1 MAGADSRGD
10 RTGSRADGTDSSAD
24 ARDRRYV
31 GARLTVLLTSAVA
44 VLSVLTGIVKISQV
58 GGFGP
63 LAPYVPV
70 AARETVGFT
79 GALTGFLMLGSA
91 LGLRRRL
98 RAAWYST
105 VVLLPLTAIQG
116 LVQTSVYSFPLVGLS
131 VLSLPT
137 ILLSRRYFDR
147 RVALSTAQRAAA
159 TALASVMAYG
169 TVGTYALRDQFRDVG
184 TLTDAFYY
192 TLVTASTVGCGDITP
207 RPESELATL
216 FAMSVLVA
224 GTASFAATLG
234 TLLGPLI
241 EARLARALGRMTQS
255 QLDLLEDHVLVLGYG
270 ELTDPILD
278 EFIEASVPVV
288 VLTDDGDR
296 AAELAQRDV
305 DVLTED
311 PSDED
316 ALERAGLADARAV
329 VVATNDDAEDALSV
343 LTARQLRPDVRIV
356 AAATDRENVHKLR
369 RAGADT
375 VISPTV
381 LGGHMLVQS
390 ALDREDVEAVAHR
403 ILGEEE

>member
-1 MAGADSRGD
+1 MAGTDAGGD
-10 RTGSRADGTDSSAD
+10 D
-24 ARDRRYV
+24 RDRRYV
-31 GARLTVLLTSAVA
+31 GARVTVLLTSAVA
-44 VLSVLTGIVKISQV
+44 ILSVLTGIVKISQV
-58 GGFGP
+58 TVLGP
-63 LAPYVPV
+63 LAPYIPV
-70 AARETVGFT
+70 EARDAVGFT

-116 LVQTSVYSFPLVGLS
+116 LVQTSVYSLPLVGLS
-131 VLSLPT
+131 LLSLPSV
-137 ILLSRRYFDR
+137 LFSRRYFDR
-147 RVALSTAQRAAA
+147 QVSLSTAQRAAA
-159 TALASVMAYG
+159 TALASVLAYG

-184 TLTDAFYY
+184 TLTDAFYF
-192 TLVTASTVGCGDITP
+192 TLVTASTVGYGDITP
-207 RPESELATL
+207 APDSELATL

-241 EARLARALGRMTQS
+241 EARLARALGRMTQT

-278 EFIEASVPVV
+278 EFIESSVTVV
-288 VLTDDGDR
+288 VLTEDGDR
-296 AAELAQRDV
+296 AAELGQRDV
-305 DVLTED
+305 NVLTDD
-311 PSDED
+311 PGDEN

-329 VVATNDDAEDALSV
+329 VVATEDDAEDALSV

-381 LGGHMLVQS
+381 IGGHMLVQS
-390 ALDREDVEAVAHR
+390 ALEREDMEAVANQ
-403 ILGEEE
+403 ILGREK

>member
-1 MAGADSRGD
+1 MAGTDA
-10 RTGSRADGTDSSAD
+10 GSDD
-24 ARDRRYV
+24 RDRRYV
-31 GARLTVLLTSAVA
+31 GAKVTVLLTSAVA
-44 VLSVLTGIVKISQV
+44 ILSVLTGIVKISQV
-58 GGFGP
+58 TVLGP
-63 LAPYVPV
+63 LAPYIPV
-70 AARETVGFT
+70 EARDAVGFT

-105 VVLLPLTAIQG
+105 VVLLPLTAVQG
-116 LVQTSVYSFPLVGLS
+116 LVQTSVYSLPLVALS
-131 VLSLPT
+131 LLSLPSV
-137 ILLSRRYFDR
+137 LLSRRYFDR
-147 RVALSTAQRAAA
+147 EVSLSTAQRAAA
-159 TALASVMAYG
+159 AALASVLAYG

-184 TLTDAFYY
+184 TLTDAFYF
-192 TLVTASTVGCGDITP
+192 TLVTASTVGYGDITP
-207 RPESELATL
+207 IPDSELATL

-241 EARLARALGRMTQS
+241 EARLARALGRMTQT

-278 EFIEASVPVV
+278 EFIESAIPVV
-288 VLTDDGDR
+288 VLTEDGDR
-296 AAELAQRDV
+296 AAELGQRDV
-305 DVLTED
+305 NVLTDD

-329 VVATNDDAEDALSV
+329 VVATEDDAEDALSV

-381 LGGHMLVQS
+381 IGGHMLVQS
-390 ALDREDVEAVAHR
+390 ALEREDMEAVANR
-403 ILGEEE
+403 ILGEGA

>member
-1 MAGADSRGD
+1 MAGTDSRDDG
-10 RTGSRADGTDSSAD
+10 TGFRAHGTDSRADG
-24 ARDRRYV
+24 RDRRYV

-63 LAPYVPV
+63 LAAYVPV

-116 LVQTSVYSFPLVGLS
+116 VVQTTVYSLPLVALS
-131 VLSLPT
+131 LLSLPT

-147 RVALSTAQRAAA
+147 RVELSTAQRAAA

-192 TLVTASTVGCGDITP
+192 TLVTASTVGYGDITP

>member
-1 MAGADSRGD
+1 MAGTDAGGD
-10 RTGSRADGTDSSAD
+10 D
-24 ARDRRYV
+24 RDRRYV
-31 GARLTVLLTSAVA
+31 GARVTVLLTSAVA
-44 VLSVLTGIVKISQV
+44 ILSVLTGIVKISQV
-58 GGFGP
+58 TVLGP
-63 LAPYVPV
+63 LAPYIPV
-70 AARETVGFT
+70 EARDAVGFT

-116 LVQTSVYSFPLVGLS
+116 LVQTSVYSLPLVGLS
-131 VLSLPT
+131 LLSLPSV
-137 ILLSRRYFDR
+137 LFSRRYFDR
-147 RVALSTAQRAAA
+147 QVSLSTAQRAAA
-159 TALASVMAYG
+159 TALASVLAYG

-184 TLTDAFYY
+184 TLTDAFYF
-192 TLVTASTVGCGDITP
+192 TLVTASTVGYGDITP
-207 RPESELATL
+207 APDSELATL

-241 EARLARALGRMTQS
+241 EARLARALGRMTQT

-278 EFIEASVPVV
+278 EFIESSVPVV
-288 VLTDDGDR
+288 VLTEDGDR
-296 AAELAQRDV
+296 AAELGQRDV
-305 DVLTED
+305 NVLTDD
-311 PSDED
+311 PGDEN

-329 VVATNDDAEDALSV
+329 VVATEDDAEDALSV

-381 LGGHMLVQS
+381 IGGHMLVQS
-390 ALDREDVEAVAHR
+390 ALEREDMEAVANQ
-403 ILGEEE
+403 ILGREK

>member
-1 MAGADSRGD
+1 MAGTDSRGD
-10 RTGSRADGTDSSAD
+10 GTGSRADGTDSRAD

-58 GGFGP
+58 GGLGP
-63 LAPYVPV
+63 LAPYVP
-70 AARETVGFT
+70 AGARETVGFT

-105 VVLLPLTAIQG
+105 IVLLPLTAIQG
-116 LVQTSVYSFPLVGLS
+116 LVQTSVYSLPLVGLS

-147 RVALSTAQRAAA
+147 HVALSTAQRAAA

-192 TLVTASTVGCGDITP
+192 TLVTASTVGYGDITP

-288 VLTDDGDR
+288 VLTDDDDR

-305 DVLTED
+305 DVLTAD